1 MKITGNVASVT
12 GVYTNDK
19 RISRVE
25 NTNKISM
32 GTDDV
37 KISSKGKD
45 FAIVMNA
52 LKDVPDVRM
61 DRVNEISAKLES
73 GEYKVSGDDIMNKLF
88 SE

>member
-1 MKITGNVASVT
+1 MKITGNVTGVT
-12 GVYTNDK
+12 GIYTNDK

-37 KISSKGKD
+37 KISSTGKD
-45 FAIVMNA
+45 FAIAMNA
-52 LKDVPDVRM
+52 LKNVPDVRM

-73 GEYKVSGDDIMNKLF
+73 GEYNVSGDDIMNKLF